1 MSPRKVTKRPHAAAV
16 VGPDGLTADRPAN
29 VDGMTLGARL
39 RAARA
44 RHRLTLRT
52 VAERSGLSRGF
63 ISQVELGQVSPSF
76 ASLSKIADALG
87 EHLVELFQPPTS
99 RTEGVVRASERVRM
113 ALPEGGYIDEILTPS
128 LAGRL
133 LVLRSTILPGSDS
146 GPAYHHDAD
155 EECVVVLEGRLEV
168 TVEHQVHLLAPG
180 DALTFRS
187 LRPHSWR
194 NAGDDVVVALW
205 VITPPKY

>member
-1 MSPRKVTKRPHAAAV
+1 MSPRKVTKRPHASAL
-16 VGPDGLTADRPAN
+16 VGTDGRPADSRAN

-39 RAARA
+39 RAVRA

-87 EHLVELFQPPTS
+87 ESLVELFQPPTS
-99 RTEGVVRASERVRM
+99 RTEGVVRANERVEM
-113 ALPEGGYIDEILTPS
+113 TLPASGYLDEILTPS
-128 LAGRL
+128 LRGRL
-133 LVLRSTILPGSDS
+133 LILRSTILAGSDS

-168 TVEHQVHLLAPG
+168 TVDGHAHDLAPG
-180 DALTFRS
+180 DALTFKS

-194 NAGDDVVVALW
+194 NTGDEVVVAIW
-205 VITPPKY
+205 VITPPRY